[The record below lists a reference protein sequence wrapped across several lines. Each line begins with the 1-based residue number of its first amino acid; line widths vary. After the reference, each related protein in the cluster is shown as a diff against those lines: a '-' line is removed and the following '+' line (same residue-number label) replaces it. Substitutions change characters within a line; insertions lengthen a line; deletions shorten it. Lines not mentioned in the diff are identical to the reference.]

1 MFALPIAST
10 KVQKSGAE
18 GRGIVGRGV
27 DRLHRL
33 NLRFPTQAGA
43 IRSRMRVDP
52 SFRELCQDFE
62 AAAAALDYWQAPSR
76 RSAQRI
82 KDYRDLVS
90 ELEMEIEAALGA

>member
-1 MFALPIAST
+1 M
-10 KVQKSGAE
+10 
-18 GRGIVGRGV
+18 GRGV
-27 DRLHRL
+27 DRLDRL
-33 NLRFPTQAGA
+33 NLRFSGQAGA
-43 IRSRMRVDP
+43 IRSRMKVDP

>member
-1 MFALPIAST
+1 M
-10 KVQKSGAE
+10 K
-18 GRGIVGRGV
+18 
-27 DRLHRL
+27 
-33 NLRFPTQAGA
+33 
-43 IRSRMRVDP
+43 VDP